1 MGKKVTFYFFVALV
15 CLTSSVVGMNGEGT
29 PKNKF
34 QHPVTPGTDEYFT
47 PEQDSVEQR
56 TAFNRVQAELVNKS
70 ESDEENDKSF
80 LEQRGG
86 TVRIFESVHEGV
98 TQQAGG
104 EMQQGPR
111 VLFQTPAPKRR
122 EERDIQSEPALRRA
136 KVSQRDEI
144 IFSRKLMA
152 GGNEPLDI
160 HELKRLTWLGDAK
173 EVNPFSQTKKELA
186 RWMAQKDAAGEKKLE
201 EEIEDLQKI
210 KAVREAFVTSLEKCY
225 GRDLT
230 NELFDEGEKEKF
242 LKQQEPLSLA
252 DAAGLIALADAVM
265 EQGKSYLTKCQEAAA
280 PVQEALNA
288 FNVAQ
293 EEAREAQEDYDE
305 LEGSPFQ
312 HFIATILCA
321 TRTVMG
327 AVSTGCVIVLIVV
340 YHQGIPIVMG
350 VAASVAGFIIDPSN
364 LHRFLGFLW
373 IPDNFNNTRTSWRKF
388 REARAASSALDE
400 KQQELQAKREAV
412 EQLLPNFE
420 AQKQEVDRM
429 ISPALKMELE
439 QSEKIKSWKRKVEA
453 FRAKE
458 VSQQ

>member
-1 MGKKVTFYFFVALV
+1 MSKKVTFYFFAALV
-15 CLTSSVVGMNGEGT
+15 FLTSSVVGMNGEGT

-34 QHPVTPGTDEYFT
+34 QHPVTPRTNEYFT
-47 PEQDSVEQR
+47 PEQLSIQEE
-56 TAFNRVQAELVNKS
+56 TAFNRTQAGRANGS
-70 ESDEENDKSF
+70 ESDKKEDKSS

-111 VLFQTPAPKRR
+111 VLFQTPAPKIR

-160 HELKRLTWLGDAK
+160 HELERLTWLGDAK

-210 KAVREAFVTSLEKCY
+210 KAVRDSFVSTLEQCY
-225 GRDLT
+225 GKDLT
-230 NELFDEGEKEKF
+230 NELFTEGEKEKF
-242 LKQQEPLSLA
+242 LEQQEPLPLEDLTSLMARA
-252 DAAGLIALADAVM
+252 DALM
-265 EQGKSYLTKCQEAAA
+265 EQGRSYLTECQKIEA
-280 PVQEALNA
+280 PVQEALEALNIT
-288 FNVAQ
+288 Q

-312 HFIATILCA
+312 HFIVTIFCA
-321 TRTVMG
+321 TRTAMG
-327 AVSTGCVIVLIVV
+327 VVSTGTVIVLIVV

-388 REARAASSALDE
+388 RAARAASSALDE
-400 KQQELQAKREAV
+400 KQK
-412 EQLLPNFE
+412 
-420 AQKQEVDRM
+420 
-429 ISPALKMELE
+429 
-439 QSEKIKSWKRKVEA
+439 
-453 FRAKE
+453 
-458 VSQQ
+458 